1 MIKRDKIV
9 RKRSLK
15 ELRREREEKRDD
27 ALRQHEELRKADLQS
42 KRVEGKVRHNSTK
55 RPGGGRV
62 ELRRLHCYRRS
73 PPRYRN

>member
-42 KRVEGKVRHNSTK
+42 KRVEGKVRIVSTEHS
-55 RPGGGRV
+55 GGKTG
-62 ELRRLHCYRRS
+62 
-73 PPRYRN
+73 